1 MGRRGDRRPKEVMN
15 PGCPSDKR
23 NLRNRLWQAGR
34 DNDADHNG
42 TSSQLPKDLGR
53 VPAAFACS
61 GKAAAYVGLREL
73 RRQPLQKFSQKAPQ
87 SPALNSPST
96 ARTAGRSDWA
106 ERRFRRQPFILL

>member
-53 VPAAFACS
+53 APAAFACS
-61 GKAAAYVGLREL
+61 GKAAAYVGL
-73 RRQPLQKFSQKAPQ
+73 
-87 SPALNSPST
+87 
-96 ARTAGRSDWA
+96 
-106 ERRFRRQPFILL
+106 

>member
-1 MGRRGDRRPKEVMN
+1 MD

-61 GKAAAYVGLREL
+61 GKAAAYVGL
-73 RRQPLQKFSQKAPQ
+73 
-87 SPALNSPST
+87 
-96 ARTAGRSDWA
+96 
-106 ERRFRRQPFILL
+106 

>member
-1 MGRRGDRRPKEVMN
+1 MPLACSLTTEYTLLQVLHSVFRAADGTARRQAAEEVMD

-61 GKAAAYVGLREL
+61 GKAAAYAGL
-73 RRQPLQKFSQKAPQ
+73 
-87 SPALNSPST
+87 
-96 ARTAGRSDWA
+96 
-106 ERRFRRQPFILL
+106 

>member
-34 DNDADHNG
+34 DNDTDHNG

-61 GKAAAYVGLREL
+61 GKAAAYAGLC
-73 RRQPLQKFSQKAPQ
+73 A
-87 SPALNSPST
+87 ACNSPVLIT
-96 ARTAGRSDWA
+96 EGLAGVRGKYGSKIEIRYNGPD
-106 ERRFRRQPFILL
+106 LCV

>member
-1 MGRRGDRRPKEVMN
+1 MGRRGDRQPKEVKSSRQ
-15 PGCPSDKR
+15 SDKR

-61 GKAAAYVGLREL
+61 GKAAAYAGL
-73 RRQPLQKFSQKAPQ
+73 
-87 SPALNSPST
+87 
-96 ARTAGRSDWA
+96 
-106 ERRFRRQPFILL
+106 

>member
-53 VPAAFACS
+53 VPAAFACLA
-61 GKAAAYVGLREL
+61 KRRRMWDYDAVTLPAAC
-73 RRQPLQKFSQKAPQ
+73 
-87 SPALNSPST
+87 NSPVLIT
-96 ARTAGRSDWA
+96 EGLAGVRGKYGSKIEIRYNGPD
-106 ERRFRRQPFILL
+106 LCV

>member
-34 DNDADHNG
+34 DNDTDHNG

-61 GKAAAYVGLREL
+61 GKAAAYVGL
-73 RRQPLQKFSQKAPQ
+73 A
-87 SPALNSPST
+87 ACNSPVLIT
-96 ARTAGRSDWA
+96 EGLAGVRGKYGSKIEIRYNGPD
-106 ERRFRRQPFILL
+106 LCV

>member
-34 DNDADHNG
+34 DNDTDHNG

-53 VPAAFACS
+53 VPAVFACS
-61 GKAAAYVGLREL
+61 GKAAAYVGL
-73 RRQPLQKFSQKAPQ
+73 
-87 SPALNSPST
+87 
-96 ARTAGRSDWA
+96 
-106 ERRFRRQPFILL
+106 

>member
-1 MGRRGDRRPKEVMN
+1 MKKLLCCFGNICCWKKPIGFVHTAIKHFTLWIET
-15 PGCPSDKR
+15 SDKR

-61 GKAAAYVGLREL
+61 GKAAAYVGL
-73 RRQPLQKFSQKAPQ
+73 
-87 SPALNSPST
+87 
-96 ARTAGRSDWA
+96 
-106 ERRFRRQPFILL
+106 